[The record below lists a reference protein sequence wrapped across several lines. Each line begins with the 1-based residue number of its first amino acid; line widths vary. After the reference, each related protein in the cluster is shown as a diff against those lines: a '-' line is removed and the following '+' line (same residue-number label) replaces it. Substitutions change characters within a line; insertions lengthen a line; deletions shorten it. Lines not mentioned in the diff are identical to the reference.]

1 MRGEAWREARR
12 PALATARLAVVGL
25 ALLCGVL
32 LNPVAGSAQQADI
45 ETRSTSARALVDAA
59 AYPWSAVGRVNVA
72 VSRRGHCTGALIGE
86 RLVVTAAHCLY
97 FRANERW
104 VAPEYV
110 HFLAGYQRG
119 EMVAHSKAAR
129 YVVAPGF
136 DGARWADPSNLPH
149 DWALIVLEEPIGRTA
164 GYLGW
169 RVIAPNADGRA
180 FMQGNRF
187 ALTGYPRDRQHALS
201 IDETCRLPDF
211 LSVGA
216 GAPPLLMHSCAV
228 VFGDSGA
235 PMLLRNGADLQ
246 VVGVNSA
253 SDLTLSTGEKT
264 NSAVPLTSFAQ
275 EIAALLAE
283 TEGGEPSARGRGGAP
298 PRP

>member
-1 MRGEAWREARR
+1 MMRGDQVRARSGAR
-12 PALATARLAVVGL
+12 PVLRTLVIGL
-25 ALLCGVL
+25 ALLGGAML
-32 LNPVAGSAQQADI
+32 SPGLAPAQQDAIDN
-45 ETRSTSARALVDAA
+45 RSTSARALVDAA

-136 DGARWADPSNLPH
+136 DGRRWADPSNLPH
-149 DWALIVLEEPIGRTA
+149 DWALIVLEEPIGRKA

-180 FMQGNRF
+180 FMQANRF

-201 IDETCRLPDF
+201 IDDTCRLPDF
-211 LSVGA
+211 LSVGE
-216 GAPPLLMHSCAV
+216 GAPPLMMHSCAV

-235 PMLLRNGADLQ
+235 PMLLRDGEALR
-246 VVGVNSA
+246 VVAVNSA
-253 SDLTLSTGEKT
+253 SDLTFGDGQKT
-264 NSAVPLTSFAQ
+264 NSAVPLATFAQ

-283 TEGGEPSARGRGGAP
+283 TEGGEASARGRKGAP